1 MIYIHSLFVFVH
13 LSTGIVHFKLHVYES
28 TLLANDKVEEMCYVF
43 RKVNG

>member
-13 LSTGIVHFKLHVYES
+13 LFTGIVHFKLYES

>member
-13 LSTGIVHFKLHVYES
+13 LSTGIVHFKLYKS
-28 TLLANDKVEEMCYVF
+28 TLLANEKVEEMCYVS